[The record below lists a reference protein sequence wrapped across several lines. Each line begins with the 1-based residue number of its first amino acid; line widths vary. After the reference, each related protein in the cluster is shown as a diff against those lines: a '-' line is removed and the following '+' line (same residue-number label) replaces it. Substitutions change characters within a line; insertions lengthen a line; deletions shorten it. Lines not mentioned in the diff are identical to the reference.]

1 MDNDFILILY
11 LQQGLPHQRQD
22 DLRYIDEML
31 RQNLIDH
38 MKRNVGNFLLCLL
51 HVNLF
56 GILRVSQRFLRLGI
70 GIQDCLFFFF
80 LSLRYS
86 LGMTSGKAFIVTGL
100 AGILA
105 DNLCLLFGILKHGVM
120 LLLRFPAHRLTLCLR
135 IREHLPGLFLLG
147 HDLSYESC
155 LRLFIHPGIF
165 FRILR
170 FRRRRWR

>member
-1 MDNDFILILY
+1 MHRGYMDNDFILILY

-100 AGILA
+100 DMLPSVEANYSAGSVLLSRRLA
-105 DNLCLLFGILKHGVM
+105 PTNSHNMVTDTERMAVQGAVSG
-120 LLLRFPAHRLTLCLR
+120 
-135 IREHLPGLFLLG
+135 PGPRPTRAG
-147 HDLSYESC
+147 
-155 LRLFIHPGIF
+155 
-165 FRILR
+165 
-170 FRRRRWR
+170 